1 MTRHLIRPLATVS
14 AGTLGS
20 RLSGFLRD
28 ALIAALF
35 GAGFVADAFLF
46 AFQFVNV
53 ARRLLSEGA
62 LNAML
67 VPAYTRIRGNAGEA
81 AAAAF
86 AGRALGTI
94 GLAVLVAAIVLGLAA
109 PYAIAPLATAFAGQP
124 AFQLA
129 ADTLRLML
137 PYLAFAGP
145 VAVMAA
151 VLNANGRVG
160 LTAFSPVL
168 FNTVMIVAVAVLLFA
183 ELPAAHAALTL
194 AAVVGATGCFQL
206 IFLGVSGS
214 GHATP
219 VRLSLDEEIR
229 TLLRR
234 ALPGMIAQSGSQ
246 LFLVAGAVIASAS
259 PSAVAFLYF
268 ASRLVDLPLGL
279 VGTATGAVLIPK
291 LSRDVPGDT
300 SSSALQL
307 TLGLALPASTG
318 LALLAHPIV
327 TLLFEHGAFTAADT
341 QATARALV
349 ILAVALPAFA
359 LARPM
364 GAVFLAR
371 EQMTQPLVA
380 TLAGLAATALA
391 GVMAEPRYGYAGVAA
406 AISLGAWVTA
416 LWIGAV
422 LALRNELALGATG
435 WRNAA
440 FIVVASAIM
449 GGAIEAAASI
459 MPIADAGNVLRLAI
473 ALGTLIALGLIVYA
487 ACLRLFGVVNFR
499 VVRRAF

>member
-1 MTRHLIRPLATVS
+1 MIRHLIRPLATVS

-35 GAGFVADAFLF
+35 GAGFVADALLL

-53 ARRLLSEGA
+53 TRRLLSEGA

-67 VPAYTRIRGNAGEA
+67 VPAYARIRGNAGEV

-109 PYAIAPLATAFAGQP
+109 PYAIAPLAPAFAGQP

-129 ADTLRLML
+129 VDTLRLML

-168 FNTVMIVAVAVLLFA
+168 FNVVMITAVVVLLFA
-183 ELPAAHAALTL
+183 KLPAAHAALAL
-194 AAVVGATGCFQL
+194 AAVVGAAGCLQL
-206 IFLGVSGS
+206 IFLGVSGT
-214 GHATP
+214 HYAKP
-219 VRLSLDEEIR
+219 VRLSLDGEIQK
-229 TLLRR
+229 LFRR

-259 PSAVAFLYF
+259 PSAIAFLYF

-279 VGTATGAVLIPK
+279 VGTATGAVLIPR
-291 LSRDVPGDT
+291 LSGDAPGDT
-300 SSSALQL
+300 SASALQL
-307 TLGLALPASTG
+307 TLGLALPAAVG
-318 LALLAHPIV
+318 LALLASPITV
-327 TLLFEHGAFTAADT
+327 LLFEHGAFTASDT

-349 ILAVALPAFA
+349 ILAAALPGFA

-364 GAVFLAR
+364 SAVFFAR
-371 EQMTQPLVA
+371 EQMTQPLIA
-380 TLAGLAATALA
+380 TLAGLAATVFA
-391 GVMAEPRYGYAGVAA
+391 GILAEPRYGYAGVAA

-416 LWIGAV
+416 FWLGAV
-422 LALRNELALGATG
+422 LAVRNELAIDTRG

-440 FIVVASAIM
+440 FIVVASALM
-449 GGAIEAAASI
+449 AGAIEGALKI
-459 MPIADAGNVLRLAI
+459 VPIADGDLLRRAT
-473 ALGTLIALGLIVYA
+473 ALGTLIALGMLVYA
-487 ACLRLFGVVNFR
+487 ASLRLFGVVNFR
-499 VVRRAF
+499 VIRRAF

>member
-1 MTRHLIRPLATVS
+1 MIRPLATVS

-67 VPAYTRIRGNAGEA
+67 VPAYKRICLDAGEA

-94 GLAVLVAAIVLGLAA
+94 GLAVLVAAIVLGVAA
-109 PYAIAPLATAFAGQP
+109 PYVIAPLAPAFAGQP

-129 ADTLRLML
+129 VDSLRLML

-168 FNTVMIVAVAVLLFA
+168 FNTVMIAAVAVLLFA
-183 ELPAAHAALTL
+183 KLPAMKAALVL
-194 AAVVGATGCFQL
+194 AGVVGATGCFQL
-206 IFLGVSGS
+206 IFLGASGTR
-214 GHATP
+214 HATP
-219 VRLSLDEEIR
+219 VRLAFDGEIQR
-229 TLLRR
+229 LFRH

-259 PSAVAFLYF
+259 PSAISFLYF

-279 VGTATGAVLIPK
+279 VGTATGAVLIPR
-291 LSRDVPGDT
+291 LSGAESGNT

-307 TLGLALPASTG
+307 TLGLALPASVG
-318 LALLAHPIV
+318 LALLANPI
-327 TLLFEHGAFTAADT
+327 TALLFEHGAFTASDT
-341 QATARALV
+341 QATARALT
-349 ILAVALPAFA
+349 ILALALPAFA

-364 GAVFLAR
+364 SAVFFAR
-371 EQMTQPLVA
+371 EQMTQPLIA
-380 TLAGLAATALA
+380 TLAGLAATVVAAILLQ
-391 GVMAEPRYGYAGVAA
+391 PRHGHAGVAA
-406 AISLGAWVTA
+406 AISMGAWVSVIYLAATLTA
-416 LWIGAV
+416 RRGLAV
-422 LALRNELALGATG
+422 DVAGR
-435 WRNAA
+435 RNAA
-440 FIVVASAIM
+440 FIVVASAVM
-449 GGAIEAAASI
+449 GTAIQTALTL
-459 MPIADAGNVLRLAI
+459 MPIAAAGNMPTRAI
-473 ALGTLIALGLIVYA
+473 ALGTLIALGMLVYA

-499 VVRRAF
+499 VIRRAF